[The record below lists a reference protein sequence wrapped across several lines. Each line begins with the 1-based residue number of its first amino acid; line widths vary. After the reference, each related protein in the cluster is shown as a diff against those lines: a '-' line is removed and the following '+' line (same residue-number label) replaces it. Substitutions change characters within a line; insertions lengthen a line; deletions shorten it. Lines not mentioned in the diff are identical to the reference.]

1 MALVVGDF
9 LVAYLCRDDVWCVSG
24 GLLPLLE
31 YLALPLLVTLA
42 VEIGVWLVLHL
53 VHWWHRLV
61 RLQTVLCAVRCVRY
75 LVLNGV
81 CVLELLLHNAVEKP
95 CAGRLRAVRVQGRRV
110 SVRVRYGA
118 PAVFGPADSFP
129 VAQLPPKLVLHNAFF
144 SIKLQ

>member
-9 LVAYLCRDDVWCVSG
+9 LVAYLGRDDVWFVSG

-61 RLQTVLCAVRCVRY
+61 RLQTVLCAVWCVRY

-81 CVLELLLHNAVEKP
+81 CVLELLLQEVP
-95 CAGRLRAVRVQGRRV
+95 CLCPWLEIERVGEEVVWRC
-110 SVRVRYGA
+110 
-118 PAVFGPADSFP
+118 
-129 VAQLPPKLVLHNAFF
+129 VLIHT
-144 SIKLQ
+144 SDEV